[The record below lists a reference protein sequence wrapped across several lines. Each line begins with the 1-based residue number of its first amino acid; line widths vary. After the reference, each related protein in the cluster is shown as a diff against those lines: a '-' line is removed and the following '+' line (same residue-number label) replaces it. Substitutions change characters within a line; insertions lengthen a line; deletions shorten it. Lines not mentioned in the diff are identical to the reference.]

1 MSFDQTHVDGAEFN
15 SYLWILKFKFSMWV
29 FCNYKNAY
37 PFSPI
42 PSLKCCINRFWIY
55 DHEIPRTRNSSL
67 PLSLLGCSKEAQIM
81 ANNEIAYTRNNET
94 AEQIERKYFN
104 AAKNVKEWP

>member
-1 MSFDQTHVDGAEFN
+1 MH
-15 SYLWILKFKFSMWV
+15 
-29 FCNYKNAY
+29 
-37 PFSPI
+37 I
-42 PSLKCCINRFWIY
+42 PSRRYHHWNVALIAFEFTTTKFLE
-55 DHEIPRTRNSSL
+55 HEILLYLS
-67 PLSLLGCSKEAQIM
+67 LSLLGCSKEAQIM

>member
-1 MSFDQTHVDGAEFN
+1 MSFDQATDVDLILIYGLYN
-15 SYLWILKFKFSMWV
+15 SWIFLQLLK
-29 FCNYKNAY
+29 C
-37 PFSPI
+37 I
-42 PSLKCCINRFWIY
+42 PSHRYHHWNVALIAFEFMTTKFLE
-55 DHEIPRTRNSSL
+55 HEI
-67 PLSLLGCSKEAQIM
+67 LLYISPFWLVQTSKEAQIM